1 MVISKGDSLCSGSEK
16 LKEIG
21 PPALTMAAP
30 QGTGPGWPPTSPTDV
45 EEKEPT
51 NRAKYK
57 RDLIRGAYDRVRKKV
72 KRASEEL
79 AMAASRLGQAR
90 EAALQAEAVVASN
103 RELQQEATIEAGFP
117 VSVIE
122 AIIMSGPM
130 LTAEAASLREALEE
144 AKIVTKKAEDKVA
157 AALELQQEIMEA
169 LAEIMEAVAE
179 GRGRRPGAAAS
190 SSAAAAAE
198 EPEGR

>member
-1 MVISKGDSLCSGSEK
+1 
-16 LKEIG
+16 
-21 PPALTMAAP
+21 
-30 QGTGPGWPPTSPTDV
+30 
-45 EEKEPT
+45 
-51 NRAKYK
+51 
-57 RDLIRGAYDRVRKKV
+57 
-72 KRASEEL
+72 
-79 AMAASRLGQAR
+79 MAASRLGQAR

-198 EPEGR
+198 EPEGVVLRSRSAVLRERGGESGGGAAPAARRVFVSNAARSDGTAATPV